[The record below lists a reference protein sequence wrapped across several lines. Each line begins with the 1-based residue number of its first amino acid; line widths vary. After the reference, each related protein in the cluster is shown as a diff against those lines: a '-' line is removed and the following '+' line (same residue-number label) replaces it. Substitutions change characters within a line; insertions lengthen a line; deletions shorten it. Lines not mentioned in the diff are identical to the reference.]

1 MLPPKAER
9 GQVSVSE
16 GRAAIPAWGLVGKW
30 GQGPWSQDSASEGSA
45 LGDPDQGLALEGRAL
60 EALEGI

>member
-1 MLPPKAER
+1 M
-9 GQVSVSE
+9 SE

-45 LGDPDQGLALEGRAL
+45 LGDPDQGLALEG
-60 EALEGI
+60 I